1 MNHHQNRVSDAR
13 LRLEDAIAQA
23 TGLADTL
30 MQLDLEKADRIS
42 GPSFHRMAWAL
53 SSMLHQAGDDL
64 ATVLT
69 GDQAPAAEA
78 SDPTLER
85 TAGLERCGPFAVPE
99 HSYVIA
105 GNDLYRAQG
114 LLRTVLM
121 AVSED
126 HDLVDLEHTLRAA
139 LDVLESGSKEAFE
152 LARDRDAA

>member
-1 MNHHQNRVSDAR
+1 MHDQNRVFDAR

-30 MQLDLEKADRIS
+30 MQLDLEKVDRVS
-42 GPSFHRMAWAL
+42 TPSFHRAAWAL
-53 SSMLHQAGDDL
+53 SSMLHQAGEDL

-69 GDQAPAAEA
+69 GEKAPAVEA
-78 SDPTLER
+78 SDPTPEQ

-105 GNDLYRAQG
+105 GDDLYRAQG
-114 LLRTVLM
+114 LLRTTLR

-126 HDLVDLEHTLRAA
+126 HDLIDLEHTLRAA
-139 LDVLESGSKEAFE
+139 LEVLERGAKEAFE
-152 LARDRDAA
+152 LARDREAA